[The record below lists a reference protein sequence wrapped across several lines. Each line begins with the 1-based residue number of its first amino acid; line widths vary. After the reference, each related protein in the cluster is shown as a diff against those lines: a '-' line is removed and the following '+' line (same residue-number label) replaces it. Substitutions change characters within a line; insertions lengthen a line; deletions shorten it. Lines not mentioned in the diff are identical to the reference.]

1 MNTRMITTG
10 LETLT
15 RQCTACRNTLS
26 LVDNFNRCSGH
37 NRSSGWK
44 TTCKA
49 CEVEGKVR
57 TRRKTALQ
65 RAISQ
70 QVVNSHK
77 RMLDQALKQK
87 PEVTDLNELRVMYPD
102 YTEEQLERMS
112 RLNTKINVANDFLI
126 EEQYYW
132 LHPEE
137 RPSEGI
143 EYREDLFGKPF
154 ASDKEIQEEINAEVY
169 GEQI

>member
-1 MNTRMITTG
+1 MTITG

-37 NRSSGWK
+37 SKAAGWK
-44 TTCKA
+44 STCKA
-49 CEVEGKVR
+49 CEIEGKVR
-57 TRRKTALQ
+57 RHRKSTLQ
-65 RAISQ
+65 RAINQ
-70 QVVNSHK
+70 QVVNSHQ
-77 RMLDQALKQK
+77 RMLDEALRQK
-87 PEVTDLNELRVMYPD
+87 PEVTDLNELRAMYPHF
-102 YTEEQLERMS
+102 TEEQVERMS
-112 RLNTKINVANDFLI
+112 RLNTKINAANDFLI

-137 RPSEGI
+137 RPPEGI

-154 ASDKEIQEEINAEVY
+154 ASDEEIQEEINAEVY
-169 GEQI
+169 GEEF